1 MHFILPYFIII
12 LVIIQLY
19 LKKSNKS
26 QENTLKQF
34 WEREQKA
41 NATRKKDISNLHYIK
56 WDDSLPTTESS
67 SSLSDIVNNNTDASA
82 AYDTIMSLKDKQMI
96 NLSEYSNT
104 ELKLQYGVAN
114 LEVLTEYED
123 NYTLLIK
130 NLSILGH
137 ILKEHDDITDA
148 TSYLEYGVRIGS
160 DIRSSYADLKNI
172 YSNLNDES
180 KLNKLKQYATLI
192 KSVNKDLIVNMLD
205 E

>member
-12 LVIIQLY
+12 LVVIQLY
-19 LKKSNKS
+19 LRKSDKS
-26 QENTLKQF
+26 QENALKKF
-34 WEREQKA
+34 WDKEQKA

-67 SSLSDIVNNNTDASA
+67 SSLLDIVDNNTDANN
-82 AYDTIMSLKDKQMI
+82 AYNIIMSLKDKLMI
-96 NLSEYSNT
+96 NLTEYSNT

-114 LEVLTEYED
+114 LESLTEYED

-137 ILKEHDDITDA
+137 ILKEQDDIADA
-148 TSYLEYGVRIGS
+148 VSYLEYGVRIGS
-160 DIRSSYADLKNI
+160 DIRSCYADLKNI
-172 YSNLNDES
+172 YSSQNNQKKLDE
-180 KLNKLKQYATLI
+180 LKQYATLI
-192 KSVNKDLIVNMLD
+192 KSLNKDLIINMLN